1 MQWKLSII
9 HHSSSIEYQNHE
21 RGWKRAEKAT
31 DNIDS
36 LQAQKIAEHNK
47 SYCVVKNYILRNVIE
62 CKEVV
67 HLRSMCNLYMKTLD

>member
-1 MQWKLSII
+1 MEAKYHPSFIK
-9 HHSSSIEYQNHE
+9 YQNHE
-21 RGWKRAEKAT
+21 CGRERAEKAT

-36 LQAQKIAEHNK
+36 LQAQKIAAHK

-67 HLRSMCNLYMKTLD
+67 QLRSMCNLYMKTLD